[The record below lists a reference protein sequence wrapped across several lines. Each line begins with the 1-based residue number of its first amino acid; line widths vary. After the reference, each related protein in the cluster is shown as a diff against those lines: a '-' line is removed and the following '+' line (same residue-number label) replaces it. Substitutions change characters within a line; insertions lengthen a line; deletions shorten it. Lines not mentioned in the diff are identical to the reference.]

1 MLVGLLLG
9 LTCAK
14 LEVILCL
21 DDVLIIKLS
30 NSSIFY

>member
-9 LTCAK
+9 LTWAK

-21 DDVLIIKLS
+21 DDVLIIKLLD
-30 NSSIFY
+30 NSIFY